1 VKECDE
7 TRWMRPLLNKVH
19 ASESK
24 EKLLELRNEFKG
36 QHAQKVIL
44 IRYIERKWMNGES
57 MPTWNY
63 QHVDT
68 NNLVESWHKTPKK
81 VHLGNERNVCAD
93 YLIFLLYNIIKTDFR
108 VTYLK
113 TRKGLLPVELS
124 AYDKMKKAKAM
135 NLELSLAKDMITEK
149 MDEFKDPLYLYLV
162 KRIYNVF
169 EINYDSMLSPKP
181 AHHTTDNMEIGR
193 NLNDF
198 SAISFFKFLNFPSD
212 RRQVASKVWFE
223 VIALVGEQCPKKAKG
238 LRHQWSTTKEKR
250 KSYWSNKEDMEKK
263 VVKHLAALE
272 DYARHQI
279 LVAARKVD
287 VDTEILV
294 HNFIAGWDVELPIL
308 NESYSEEIGSKNK
321 EMLFKIALKNLH
333 DVQRMNRIPSFDKGR
348 CLQYKDAF
356 VALSGIWNLFSQ
368 NASDHFDPAQSKE
381 AQDLCLLPHLD
392 AKIPGI
398 DLIVQPLIDK
408 LNDGSSL
415 QELLEHTYKL
425 QYELPAQRLN
435 LRVLQTM
442 PLTGPKALSEADAL
456 LLWASVFKDGLPL
469 DTALSLHLGDQGC
482 AATTL
487 SKSALAEAFDTDNA
501 TRKCDCI
508 LAVDGLE
515 VGNFEAKRE
524 SSSSIDIAIQMRKNA
539 KINKSILLELEKY
552 GLECPPIL
560 NIQGMV

>member
-1 VKECDE
+1 
-7 TRWMRPLLNKVH
+7 
-19 ASESK
+19 
-24 EKLLELRNEFKG
+24 
-36 QHAQKVIL
+36 
-44 IRYIERKWMNGES
+44 
-57 MPTWNY
+57 
-63 QHVDT
+63 
-68 NNLVESWHKTPKK
+68 
-81 VHLGNERNVCAD
+81 
-93 YLIFLLYNIIKTDFR
+93 
-108 VTYLK
+108 
-113 TRKGLLPVELS
+113 
-124 AYDKMKKAKAM
+124 
-135 NLELSLAKDMITEK
+135 
-149 MDEFKDPLYLYLV
+149 
-162 KRIYNVF
+162 
-169 EINYDSMLSPKP
+169 
-181 AHHTTDNMEIGR
+181 
-193 NLNDF
+193 
-198 SAISFFKFLNFPSD
+198 
-212 RRQVASKVWFE
+212 
-223 VIALVGEQCPKKAKG
+223 
-238 LRHQWSTTKEKR
+238 
-250 KSYWSNKEDMEKK
+250 
-263 VVKHLAALE
+263 
-272 DYARHQI
+272 
-279 LVAARKVD
+279 
-287 VDTEILV
+287 
-294 HNFIAGWDVELPIL
+294 
-308 NESYSEEIGSKNK
+308 
-321 EMLFKIALKNLH
+321 MLFKIALKNLH

-435 LRVLQTM
+435 LRVLQTILM
-442 PLTGPKALSEADAL
+442 HVIRPLTGPKALSEADAL

-560 NIQGMV
+560 NIQGMTATVSKITRYQDIWVLGMACPTLALPRTGAHVRFFLEKDVYVLFRLLNNYHSYAQNAFLAKQRYEYHNQTLAQEAAESAYPKEGLATMEWERVVLHSPSKPVTAKENG